1 MILKFVYIG
10 CAIIAIL
17 IVLSLYANMR
27 DLIQQNNLLKQ
38 ERDTYQKSISHL
50 RSRFAD
56 LYELAI
62 AAQEFPCEITIFQS
76 GAVEVVRRYNSQFF
90 VVKRFVDDD
99 KEFNLREAEE
109 LCELINKS

>member
-10 CAIIAIL
+10 CAVIAIL

-27 DLIQQNNLLKQ
+27 DLIQQNKLLKQ
-38 ERDTYQKSISHL
+38 ERDVYQKSISHL
-50 RSRFAD
+50 RNRFAD
-56 LYELAI
+56 LYKLASV
-62 AAQEFPCEITIFQS
+62 AQEIPCEI
-76 GAVEVVRRYNSQFF
+76 AVYQDGNVSIVRRYNSQCF
-90 VVKRFVDDD
+90 VIKQFTDED